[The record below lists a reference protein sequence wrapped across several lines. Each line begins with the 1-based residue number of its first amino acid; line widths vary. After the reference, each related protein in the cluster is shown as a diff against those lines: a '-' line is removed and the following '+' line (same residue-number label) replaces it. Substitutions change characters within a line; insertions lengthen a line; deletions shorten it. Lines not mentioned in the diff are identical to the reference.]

1 MRFVF
6 ILGSMLLFFVHSAK
20 AQSGKL
26 FFEFNYNT
34 FSHGSL
40 KNFQEEFANDITEVD
55 VRINDNFPA
64 NYGFTIGYKINSI
77 NTSIFGSYTNTG
89 GKISYSDF
97 SGTIRLTQPLTGYT
111 LGGMYEF
118 ALLGGENTGELTLG
132 MKGFATYSNF
142 DIVSFNEINDSART
156 ETISTSSI
164 DLGAGVGVIYEYTI
178 SIIRLRASVGFDVVL
193 GGKQFLKEDR
203 DFFIE
208 DNSGSPVRTGWTGAR
223 LGIGASI
230 PL

>member
-6 ILGSMLLFFVHSAK
+6 ILGSMILFFVHLTN

-34 FSHGSL
+34 FFHGSL
-40 KNFQEEFANDITEVD
+40 KNFQEEFVNDVTEVD
-55 VRINDNFPA
+55 VRINDNFPS

-97 SGTIRLTQPLTGYT
+97 SSTIRLTQPLTGYT
-111 LGGMYEF
+111 LGGIYEF
-118 ALLGGENTGELTLG
+118 ALLGDKNTGELMLG
-132 MKGFATYSNF
+132 AKGFASYSTL
-142 DIVSFNEINDSART
+142 DIVSFNEINGSGET
-156 ETISTSSI
+156 ETISTSSF
-164 DLGAGVGVIYEYTI
+164 DLGAGVGVIYEYPI
-178 SIIRLRASVGFDVVL
+178 SIIRLRASVGFDVVF

>member
-1 MRFVF
+1 MRFIFF
-6 ILGSMLLFFVHSAK
+6 IGLITLFIVQPTN
-20 AQSGKL
+20 AQSGKI

-34 FSHGSL
+34 FFHGSL
-40 KNFQEEFANDITEVD
+40 KKFQEEFVNDITEVD
-55 VRINDNFPA
+55 VQVNDNFPA
-64 NYGFTIGYKINSI
+64 NYGLTIGYKISSI

-97 SGTIRLTQPLTGYT
+97 SGIIRLTQPLTGYT
-111 LGGMYEF
+111 LGGIYELE
-118 ALLGGENTGELTLG
+118 LLEAKNSGELILG
-132 MKGFATYSNF
+132 AKGFATYSTL
-142 DIVSFNEINDSART
+142 DIVSFNEINGSGGT

-164 DLGAGVGVIYEYTI
+164 DLGAGIGLIYEYPI
-178 SIIRLRASVGFDVVL
+178 SIIKLRASLGFDVVF
-193 GGKQFLKEDR
+193 GGKQLLNEDR

-230 PL
+230 PF

>member
-1 MRFVF
+1 MLF
-6 ILGSMLLFFVHSAK
+6 IVQPTN

-40 KNFQEEFANDITEVD
+40 KNFQEEFVNDITEVD
-55 VRINDNFPA
+55 VQVNDNFPA
-64 NYGFTIGYKINSI
+64 NYGLTIGYKISSI

-97 SGTIRLTQPLTGYT
+97 SGIIRLTQPLKGYT
-111 LGGMYEF
+111 LGGIYEF
-118 ALLGGENTGELTLG
+118 ELLETKNKGELILG
-132 MKGFATYSNF
+132 AKGFATYSTL
-142 DIVSFNEINDSART
+142 DIVSFNEINDSGGT

-164 DLGAGVGVIYEYTI
+164 DLGAGIVLIYEYPI
-178 SIIRLRASVGFDVVL
+178 SIIRLRASVGFDVVF
-193 GGKQFLKEDR
+193 GGKQFLNEDR

-208 DNSGSPVRTGWTGAR
+208 DNSGGPVRTGWTGAR
-223 LGIGASI
+223 LGIGVSI
-230 PL
+230 PF

>member
-1 MRFVF
+1 MLF
-6 ILGSMLLFFVHSAK
+6 IVQPTN

-40 KNFQEEFANDITEVD
+40 KSFQKEFVNDIAEVD
-55 VRINDNFPA
+55 VQVNDNFPS
-64 NYGFTIGYKINSI
+64 NYGLTIGYKISSI

-97 SGTIRLTQPLTGYT
+97 SGKIRLTQPLTGFT
-111 LGGMYEF
+111 LGCIYEF
-118 ALLGGENTGELTLG
+118 DLLGAKNSGELILG
-132 MKGFATYSNF
+132 AKGFATHSTL
-142 DIVSFNEINDSART
+142 DVVSFNEINGSDVT
-156 ETISTSSI
+156 ETISTSSL
-164 DLGAGVGVIYEYTI
+164 DLGAGISLIYEYPV
-178 SIIRLRASVGFDVVL
+178 SIIRFRASVGFDLVF
-193 GGKQFLKEDR
+193 GGKQFLNEDR

-208 DNSGSPVRTGWTGAR
+208 DNSGSPVRTGWTGSR

-230 PL
+230 PF